1 MGIAARLALALVVVG
16 LTARSALAV
25 EPSQFKGKPM
35 KYAGIWSRGTITMN
49 DSGIVCE
56 THWIF
61 REVTEGIEYHDIK
74 SFKTD
79 IRLFRGS
86 IMFSMVDG
94 SLVALVARPSSAREM
109 KGMLSDVI
117 LTRKPTEAAAKPTTT
132 ITIQ

>member
-16 LTARSALAV
+16 LTARTALAV

-56 THWIF
+56 TRWIF

-94 SLVALVARPSSAREM
+94 SLVTLVARPSSAREM
-109 KGMLSDVI
+109 KGMLSNVI
-117 LTRKPTEAAAKPTTT
+117 LTKKPNEAAAKATTT

>member
-1 MGIAARLALALVVVG
+1 MGTLTRVVALLV
-16 LTARSALAV
+16 ALAV
-25 EPSQFKGKPM
+25 TASVARAAEPMQFRGKPM

-49 DSGIVCE
+49 DDGIVCE
-56 THWIF
+56 TRWIF

-74 SFKTD
+74 SFRTD

-94 SLVALVARPSSAREM
+94 SLVTLVARPSSAREL
-109 KGMLSDVI
+109 KGMLSNVI
-117 LTRKPTEAAAKPTTT
+117 LTRKPTDAPTKATT